1 MSGVRRK
8 VKNMEQLRNIIIAL
22 VAVFLLLVCAAIG
35 ITFIV
40 VNSAHHSTPTATLTV
55 TPKPS
60 ATVPVYL
67 PNVSYTPVPT
77 GHSTVSPTPVPTSS
91 GPAITSA
98 EIADHGTDK
107 QVYDRGDTATGF
119 VVIRNTGNT
128 VINNVNMNVSVSKYI
143 SFLGYVNVGRTSY
156 PYRDEKIQPG
166 DTRRIEFT
174 TVIPKEYQGM
184 STAGDF
190 EFSVDVTAEGRDV
203 GSFTQIVKV
212 Q

>member
-1 MSGVRRK
+1 MD
-8 VKNMEQLRNIIIAL
+8 QLRNIIIAL
-22 VAVFLLLVCAAIG
+22 VAVFLLLICVAIG
-35 ITFIV
+35 ITFVI
-40 VNSAHHSTPTATLTV
+40 VNSAHHPTATAVPTI
-55 TPKPS
+55 TPMPS
-60 ATVPVYL
+60 AMATATATATAYIPDA
-67 PNVSYTPVPT
+67 SYEPVPT
-77 GHSTVSPTPVPTSS
+77 GHPASSSTPIPTSS
-91 GPAITSA
+91 GPSVTSA
-98 EIADHGTDK
+98 VLADHGTDK

-119 VVIRNTGNT
+119 IVIRNTGNT